1 LKDTATVLLL
11 IAMQQGLFALGW
23 WVAGWRLGL
32 SRRTATHWMVAT
44 LAAAFALSFIVQ
56 RGVWPNF
63 ITYSLA
69 NVLVMGSFVA
79 MRRGVQI
86 FLRLRITDTE
96 HLTLMTLDIAVLALY
111 LSDARYAYTAVI
123 GTSALV
129 GWTLLRTSVESY
141 RALKGAGD
149 MGSAQAVAAPMA
161 LLGALYL
168 ARMVVG
174 VVEPELA
181 ARPLNEASSFNT
193 GVMLVHMVV
202 GLVLNLVLA
211 YMVVNRLVRRLH
223 HLSQRDALT
232 GLLNRRALQPL
243 LAREASRL
251 RRYGETYALVMVDID
266 HFKAVNDAHGHA
278 VGDAVLVSV
287 AELLRRAA
295 REVDQVARVGGE
307 EFCLLL
313 PHTDL
318 DGAMQV
324 ARRTREAVR
333 AGPWPELDHTLTIS
347 VGVAMVCDPDE
358 TPVAALAR
366 ADAALYRAKD
376 EGRDCVVLAE
386 PIGGMLHPA

>member
-1 LKDTATVLLL
+1 MKDTATVLLL

-32 SRRTATHWMVAT
+32 SRRTATHWMLAT
-44 LAAAFALSFIVQ
+44 LGAALALSFIVQ
-56 RGVWPNF
+56 RGNWPNF
-63 ITYSLA
+63 ITYALA

-96 HLTLMTLDIAVLALY
+96 HLALMALTVAVLALY
-111 LSDARYAYTAVI
+111 LSDARYAYSAVI

-129 GWTLLRTSVESY
+129 GWTLLRTAVEAY
-141 RALKGAGD
+141 RALRHSGD
-149 MGSAQAVAAPMA
+149 MGSAHAVAAPMA
-161 LLGALYL
+161 LLGTLYVIRLVVAL
-168 ARMVVG
+168 
-174 VVEPELA
+174 VEPELA

-211 YMVVNRLVRRLH
+211 YMVVNRLVRRLQ

-243 LAREASRL
+243 LQREASRL

-266 HFKAVNDAHGHA
+266 HFKAVNDSHGHA

-287 AELLRRAA
+287 AELLRNAA

-318 DGAMQV
+318 EGAMQV

-333 AGPWPELDHTLTIS
+333 SGPWPELDHTLTIS

-358 TPVAALAR
+358 TPAAALAR

-386 PIGGMLHPA
+386 PIGGVLHPA

>member
-1 LKDTATVLLL
+1 VKDTATVLLL

-32 SRRTATHWMVAT
+32 SRRTATHWMLAT
-44 LAAAFALSFIVQ
+44 LAAALALSFIVQ
-56 RGVWPNF
+56 RGSWPNF
-63 ITYSLA
+63 ITYALA

-86 FLRLRITDTE
+86 FLRLNVTDTE
-96 HLTLMTLDIAVLALY
+96 HLTLMALNIAVLALY
-111 LSDARYAYTAVI
+111 LSDARYAYSAVI

-129 GWTLLRTSVESY
+129 GWTLLRTAVESY
-141 RALKGAGD
+141 RALRRAGD
-149 MGSAQAVAAPMA
+149 MGAAHAVASPMA
-161 LLGALYL
+161 LLGLLYV
-168 ARMVVG
+168 ARMIVALID
-174 VVEPELA
+174 PELA
-181 ARPLNEASSFNT
+181 ARPLNEASPFNT
-193 GVMLVHMVV
+193 GVLLVYMVV

-211 YMVVNRLVRRLH
+211 YMVVNRLVRRLQ

-251 RRYGETYALVMVDID
+251 RRYGESYALVMVDID
-266 HFKAVNDAHGHA
+266 HFKAVNDSHGHA

-287 AELLRRAA
+287 GELLRNAA

-358 TPVAALAR
+358 APAAALAR

-386 PIGGMLHPA
+386 PIGGVLHPA

>member
-1 LKDTATVLLL
+1 VKDTATVLLL

-44 LAAAFALSFIVQ
+44 LAAAMALSFIVQ
-56 RGVWPNF
+56 RGNWPNF
-63 ITYSLA
+63 ITYALA
-69 NVLVMGSFVA
+69 NVLVMGSFVT

-86 FLRLRITDTE
+86 FLRLHVTDTE
-96 HLTLMTLDIAVLALY
+96 HLTLMALTVAVIALY
-111 LSDARYAYTAVI
+111 LSDVRYAYSAVI

-129 GWTLLRTSVESY
+129 GWTLLRTAVESY
-141 RALKGAGD
+141 RALRRAGD
-149 MGSAQAVAAPMA
+149 MGAAHAVAAPMA
-161 LLGALYL
+161 LLGLLYVARLIVALID
-168 ARMVVG
+168 
-174 VVEPELA
+174 PELA

-193 GVMLVHMVV
+193 GVLLVYMVV

-211 YMVVNRLVRRLH
+211 YMVVNRLVRRLQ

-386 PIGGMLHPA
+386 PLGGVLHPA